1 MTFCFPFFKGVS
13 IRLGLPGGSGGRKW
27 TKARRGMGSR
37 ERGGD
42 AGETNISPFLEVNL
56 GEDKGPE
63 REGKSLGTGQT
74 DERERGLG
82 RYKRGIYSRCIVR
95 NSRSL

>member
-1 MTFCFPFFKGVS
+1 M
-13 IRLGLPGGSGGRKW
+13 GLPGGSGGRKW
-27 TKARRGMGSR
+27 TKARRGMGGKEEEMPEKHTSLLFL
-37 ERGGD
+37 
-42 AGETNISPFLEVNL
+42 FLEVNL